1 MDERKTTFT
10 PEDLEPG
17 DKSEKQTGFDWCLA
31 AGCAGCVDPVGC
43 FNALGQA
50 FYGCIEGCLAQIG
63 CGTLVVAGLGFG
75 IYKLIV
81 LFAG

>member
-1 MDERKTTFT
+1 MSDEETKFT

-43 FNALGQA
+43 VNAIGQA
-50 FYGCIEGCLAQIG
+50 FVGCLHGCLAQIG
-63 CGTLVVAGLGFG
+63 CGTFLLIGFGFG
-75 IYKLIV
+75 IYRLVV
-81 LFAG
+81 LFTG